1 MSHTN
6 IPIWDD
12 GRWTPLPA
20 LSGDVSADS
29 CVIGLGG
36 SGLTLIEE
44 LLRRDE
50 RVVGVD
56 AGDVGAGAAG
66 RNGGFLL
73 AGAYDFYH
81 DAVRK
86 HGRNRARAIHAAT
99 LAELPRIASTAPGT
113 VRFTGSRRLVA
124 DGWELEDCRTQ
135 QAAMQADGLACEW
148 VDDALGTGLFL
159 PSDASFN
166 PLARC
171 RALALRTRG
180 DGARLFARTP
190 VQQIDGTRVIT
201 SQGTVHCGRVFVA
214 VDGRLEL
221 LLPELV
227 GRVRTA
233 RLQMLATAPT
243 TERCIPCP
251 MYYREGYEYWQQL
264 PDGSVAFGGLRD
276 RAGESEWS
284 TDATPTAHVQEMLEA
299 FLRSHIGVT
308 APITHRW
315 AACAGYTDTGL
326 PVIEQV
332 REQVWALGGYSGTGN
347 VIGALAARGVAAA
360 ALDGDP
366 SGIRTLLGEHWS
378 SAVTH
383 GVRREGGPGAPAD
396 VRPTA

>member
-1 MSHTN
+1 MSKSN
-6 IPIWDD
+6 IPVWDD

-20 LSGDVSADS
+20 LNGDVSADS

-36 SGLTLIEE
+36 TGLTLIEE

-50 RVVGVD
+50 RVVGLD

-86 HGRNRARAIHAAT
+86 HGHDRARAIYAAT
-99 LAELPRIASTAPGT
+99 LAELPRIASAAPGT

-124 DGWELEDCRTQ
+124 DDWELEDCRAQ
-135 QAAMQADGLACEW
+135 QAMMQADGLACEW
-148 VDDALGTGLFL
+148 VEDALGVGLFL

-171 RALALRTRG
+171 RALALRARD

-201 SQGTVHCGRVFVA
+201 AQGSVHCARVFVA

-221 LLPELV
+221 LLPELA

-243 TERCIPCP
+243 AERTIPCP

-264 PDGSVAFGGLRD
+264 PDGSVAFGGFRD

-284 TDATPTAHVQEMLEA
+284 TDATPTAAVQDMLET

-332 REQVWALGGYSGTGN
+332 RERVWALGGYSGTGN

-366 SGIRTLLGEHWS
+366 SGIRTLLGDQWS
-378 SAVTH
+378 TAVTH
-383 GVRREGGPGAPAD
+383 GAPRD
-396 VRPTA
+396 DSSGVGPTA

>member
-1 MSHTN
+1 MSQSNTPPN
-6 IPIWDD
+6 VPVWED

-20 LSGDVSADS
+20 LHGDVSADS

-50 RVVGVD
+50 RVVGLD

-86 HGRNRARAIHAAT
+86 HGRDRARAIYAAT
-99 LAELPRIASTAPGT
+99 LAELPRIADAAPGT

-124 DGWELEDCRTQ
+124 DDWDLEDC
-135 QAAMQADGLACEW
+135 QAQREVMLTDGLACEW
-148 VDDALGTGLFL
+148 VDDELGTGLFL

-171 RALALRTRG
+171 RALAVRAREE
-180 DGARLFARTP
+180 GARLFARTP
-190 VQQIDGTRVIT
+190 VLQIDGTRVVT
-201 SQGTVHCGRVFVA
+201 PTGSVHCGRVFVA
-214 VDGRLEL
+214 VDGRLEV

-233 RLQMLATAPT
+233 RLQMLATAPSA
-243 TERCIPCP
+243 ERRIPCP

-264 PDGSVAFGGLRD
+264 PDGSVALGGFRD

-284 TDATPTAHVQEMLEA
+284 TDATPTAPVQDMLES
-299 FLRSHIGVT
+299 FMRSHIGIT
-308 APITHRW
+308 TPITHRW
-315 AACAGYTDTGL
+315 AACAGYTETGL

-332 REQVWALGGYSGTGN
+332 REHVWALGGYSGTGN

-360 ALDGDP
+360 ALDGDA
-366 SGIRTLLGEHWS
+366 SGVRLLLGDTWS
-378 SAVTH
+378 PVVTR
-383 GVRREGGPGAPAD
+383 GVRHDASHD
-396 VRPTA
+396 VSPTS